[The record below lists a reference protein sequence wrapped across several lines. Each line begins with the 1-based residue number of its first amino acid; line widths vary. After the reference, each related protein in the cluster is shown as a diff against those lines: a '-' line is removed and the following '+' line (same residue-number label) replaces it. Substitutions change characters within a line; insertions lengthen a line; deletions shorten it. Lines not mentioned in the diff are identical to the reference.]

1 MLNVKRSL
9 AVLAV
14 AAAAAPALLWAAPAR
29 AEGQVLLFPAVGT
42 PVSVTLSGRV
52 FSEPLGTG
60 SNAVSRNLRSLLA
73 PNWEGAAVQVRYEGQ
88 QADVKSG
95 HDGMFEVTFSAP
107 QGKPF
112 PVGLKSAEAFVKG
125 ATVGVAGVDVISP
138 DAPFFVVS
146 DFDDTLA
153 VSQVTRKRA
162 LLKHALAED
171 GDTQPLVEGMPQLMR
186 CLREGKT
193 DRPVFALV
201 SGSPVQ
207 FVPRV
212 TRFLFKN
219 DFPPFGLYLRDIG
232 PGSLSG
238 YKQPII
244 RSLLKSV
251 PQPVVLVGDSGE
263 VDPEVYAELR
273 SEFPGRVKTVAIH
286 DVGRLDDRARVKD
299 MLVFKHPRELVP
311 DFVKLGL
318 LTPSC
323 AEAAWK

>member
-1 MLNVKRSL
+1 MSLVKRSVAAW
-9 AVLAV
+9 AVLVAV
-14 AAAAAPALLWAAPAR
+14 SAVLVASPAH

-42 PVSVTLSGRV
+42 PGAVTLSGRV
-52 FSEPLGTG
+52 FSQPIG
-60 SNAVSRNLRSLLA
+60 SGHNALSKNLRSLLA
-73 PNWEGAAVQVRYEGQ
+73 PNWEGADVQLRFEGQ
-88 QADVKSG
+88 KADVKSG
-95 HDGMFEVTFSAP
+95 HDGMFEATFSAP
-107 QGKPF
+107 KDKPF
-112 PVGLKSAEAFVKG
+112 KVGLLSAEAAVKG
-125 ATVGVAGVDVISP
+125 ASVGSAGVDVISP
-138 DAPFFVVS
+138 EAPFFVVS

-153 VSQVTRKRA
+153 VTQVTSKSA

-186 CLREGKT
+186 CMREGKKE
-193 DRPVFALV
+193 RPVFALV

-212 TRFLFKN
+212 VRFLFKN

-232 PGSLSG
+232 PGTLSD

-263 VDPEVYAELR
+263 HDPEVYSQIR
-273 SEFPGRVKTVAIH
+273 SEFPGRVKAVAIH
-286 DVGRLDDRARVKD
+286 DVGRLEDKLRVKD
-299 MLVFKHPRELVP
+299 MFVFKHPRELTQE
-311 DFVKLGL
+311 FVKQGL
-318 LTPSC
+318 LAQSC